1 MVSETT
7 HKFINNIKSE
17 GGNMSSLSRRRE
29 RTVFSEMQLET
40 LEETFSE
47 DHYPDY
53 QKKADLAKKLSLS
66 EQRVQVYFYLKSL
79 FVFLSFLKFYKD
91 MVQK

>member
-66 EQRVQVYFYLKSL
+66 EQRVQVYFYLTSR
-79 FVFLSFLKFYKD
+79 FVFYHS
-91 MVQK
+91 